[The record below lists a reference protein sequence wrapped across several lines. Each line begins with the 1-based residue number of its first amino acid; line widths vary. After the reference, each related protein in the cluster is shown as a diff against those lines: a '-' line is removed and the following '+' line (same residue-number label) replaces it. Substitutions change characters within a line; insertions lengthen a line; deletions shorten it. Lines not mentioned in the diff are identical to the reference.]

1 MENEIGLILL
11 GFIAGAVCFCFVLIL
26 YTLFDKEESKNECEV
41 QKELPTKQL
50 NMENDT
56 NRSI

>member
-1 MENEIGLILL
+1 MESEILLILL
-11 GFIAGAVCFCFVLIL
+11 GFIAGAVCFCCVFIL
-26 YTLFDKEESKNECEV
+26 CSLLDKEESKKECEG

>member
-11 GFIAGAVCFCFVLIL
+11 GFIAGAVCFCLVLL
-26 YTLFDKEESKNECEV
+26 LCTLLDKEESKKECEG